1 MPRISDDAK
10 SVVPPPEALAADPPP
25 PPAQL
30 PEREAQEWR
39 AVVARMGPMWFGR
52 ETHAFL
58 ATFCCVKVQLEDV
71 SAALAEF
78 GPGLPEQGERW
89 RRFQEL
95 TRLRGQLA
103 HQLTSLGRALRLTPQ
118 ARYDRHWAGAEA
130 RRRAGRPPPWAPVHD
145 GDPMCG

>member
-1 MPRISDDAK
+1 ERREGARPRRQRTRGAAMPRTSADGKA
-10 SVVPPPEALAADPPP
+10 VVPSPEALAADPPP

-58 ATFCCVKVQLEDV
+58 ATFCCVKVQLDNV

-89 RRFQEL
+89 RGFQEL
-95 TRLRGQLA
+95 KRMRGQLSSR
-103 HQLTSLGRALRLTPQ
+103 LKSLWRAFGLRL
-118 ARYDRHWAGAEA
+118 
-130 RRRAGRPPPWAPVHD
+130 
-145 GDPMCG
+145 

>member
-118 ARYDRHWAGAEA
+118 ARYDRHWAGNEA
-130 RRRAGRPPPWAPVHD
+130 RRRASQRPWAEDVHGD
-145 GDPMCG
+145 GMCG

>member
-1 MPRISDDAK
+1 MPRTSADGKA
-10 SVVPPPEALAADPPP
+10 VVPPPEALDPPP

-39 AVVARMGPMWFGR
+39 AVVARMGPAWFGR

-58 ATFCCVKVQLEDV
+58 ATFCCVRVQLDNV

-95 TRLRGQLA
+95 TRMRGQLSS
-103 HQLTSLGRALRLTPQ
+103 QLTSLGRALRLTPQ

-130 RRRAGRPPPWAPVHD
+130 RRRASRPWAEHD
-145 GDPMCG
+145 GGGDPLCG